1 VTPTMA
7 IGGGYALFLAGFTA
21 ALFGE
26 QYRRHG
32 ERPLA
37 ALGRAYRRHV
47 REELRED
54 FRTIDGYG
62 VGQWAHTLV
71 TTVLMPAVVARTVVH
86 TVAYFV
92 ANPRGQPAV
101 HVPRLF
107 ASPLTPR
114 PAWNDLSARV
124 VAFLITVEYGRS
136 MWATWAAAVDSTLVA
151 AYILAN
157 AAVLVADLP
166 AGIVLQLHAY
176 HTDNA

>member
-1 VTPTMA
+1 MA

-54 FRTIDGYG
+54 LRTIGGYG
-62 VGQWAHTLV
+62 PGEWAHTVV
-71 TTVLMPAVVARTVVH
+71 TTVVMPAVVARTVAH

-92 ANPRGQPAV
+92 ANPRGGPEV

-114 PAWNDLSARV
+114 PAWNDMTGRLLGGMAV
-124 VAFLITVEYGRS
+124 VQYSVNN
-136 MWATWAAAVDSTLVA
+136 WAM
-151 AYILAN
+151 LAN
-157 AAVLVADLP
+157 SAESPAVGAYLAANALVLVADPL
-166 AGIVLQLHAY
+166 AGLALHI
-176 HTDNA
+176 TTR